1 MYIRT
6 IYINMRYQDVSLY
19 YFTPQAQEYNYGL
32 RSGMSSHAHVVS
44 RLSVHVLLI
53 FAAKSVRARM
63 IHIYVC
69 SVQCVHVLSVRT
81 CTSPPPPLSLFGYSI
96 KKDKVDNDFIIFQGG
111 LSRNWPI
118 SAQMVLN
125 YVMCESGMERRR
137 IILQ

>member
-1 MYIRT
+1 MPVTSFYVIRRDAYT
-6 IYINMRYQDVSLY
+6 VSCGSVNPP
-19 YFTPQAQEYNYGL
+19 F
-32 RSGMSSHAHVVS
+32 S
-44 RLSVHVLLI
+44 R
-53 FAAKSVRARM
+53 RAR
-63 IHIYVC
+63 
-69 SVQCVHVLSVRT
+69 R
-81 CTSPPPPLSLFGYSI
+81 LFGYSI